1 MFSCLCLSFTDDSW
15 EMLQDSNNQRLLIGL
30 FQFHK
35 KVASTYTKANNS
47 RDVLAAL
54 HLMVMLQLEDFLVCG
69 NLSHICNSQMK
80 FLKMS
85 SNGQLTNHNLFGQV
99 NKKFAWFVID
109 FISIQWVFNNWYP
122 FLTQFAPS
130 PFAKNIP
137 EEVESVLKKNQMICI
152 NICIRLDNNAIFLFV
167 EQGVKGWPVPTL
179 KQLFSMMVTF
189 KNKFKKGIL
198 SSWENYQAN
207 KVSSCCLIFPLSLNW
222 TNSS

>member
-1 MFSCLCLSFTDDSW
+1 MFSCLCLSFTDDIW

-35 KVASTYTKANNS
+35 KAASTHTEANNS

-54 HLMVMLQLEDFLVCG
+54 HLMIMLQLEDFLVCG
-69 NLSHICNSQMK
+69 NLSHICDSQMK
-80 FLKMS
+80 FLKMT

-109 FISIQWVFNNWYP
+109 FISVQLVFNYWYP

-137 EEVESVLKKNQMICI
+137 EEVKSALKIK
-152 NICIRLDNNAIFLFV
+152 
-167 EQGVKGWPVPTL
+167 
-179 KQLFSMMVTF
+179 
-189 KNKFKKGIL
+189 
-198 SSWENYQAN
+198 
-207 KVSSCCLIFPLSLNW
+207 
-222 TNSS
+222 

>member
-109 FISIQWVFNNWYP
+109 FISIQWVFNN
-122 FLTQFAPS
+122 
-130 PFAKNIP
+130 
-137 EEVESVLKKNQMICI
+137 
-152 NICIRLDNNAIFLFV
+152 
-167 EQGVKGWPVPTL
+167 
-179 KQLFSMMVTF
+179 
-189 KNKFKKGIL
+189 
-198 SSWENYQAN
+198 
-207 KVSSCCLIFPLSLNW
+207 
-222 TNSS
+222 

>member
-1 MFSCLCLSFTDDSW
+1 
-15 EMLQDSNNQRLLIGL
+15 
-30 FQFHK
+30 
-35 KVASTYTKANNS
+35 
-47 RDVLAAL
+47 
-54 HLMVMLQLEDFLVCG
+54 
-69 NLSHICNSQMK
+69 
-80 FLKMS
+80 
-85 SNGQLTNHNLFGQV
+85 
-99 NKKFAWFVID
+99 
-109 FISIQWVFNNWYP
+109 
-122 FLTQFAPS
+122 LTQFAPS

-207 KVSSCCLIFPLSLNW
+207 KVSSCCLIFPLSLN
-222 TNSS
+222 